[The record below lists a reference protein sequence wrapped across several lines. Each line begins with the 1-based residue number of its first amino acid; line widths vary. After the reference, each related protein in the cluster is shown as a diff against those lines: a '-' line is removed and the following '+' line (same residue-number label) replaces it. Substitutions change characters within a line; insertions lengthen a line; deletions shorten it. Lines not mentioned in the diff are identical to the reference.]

1 VTQERLRGHRVVF
14 LDVGLA
20 AAARRIG
27 MDAPRPLLLDA
38 PRATWTRLMEVRR
51 PVYTALAA
59 AVVVTTELDPE
70 QVVEQLLAAF
80 PDLEVTTP

>member
-1 VTQERLRGHRVVF
+1 
-14 LDVGLA
+14 
-20 AAARRIG
+20 

-59 AVVVTTELDPE
+59 TVVVTTELDPE